1 MNAMGGTCSSQR
13 QNHSSLGPQG
23 LVAPPTSFN
32 HPVRFDLVPK
42 RICLFVLYKYLMYSL
57 VIFLQVQGDGSSSS
71 SGSDSSSKVRRYS
84 RHSVVVA
91 VCSIEEL
98 MVLK

>member
-1 MNAMGGTCSSQR
+1 
-13 QNHSSLGPQG
+13 
-23 LVAPPTSFN
+23 
-32 HPVRFDLVPK
+32 
-42 RICLFVLYKYLMYSL
+42 MYSL

-91 VCSIEEL
+91 VGSIEEL